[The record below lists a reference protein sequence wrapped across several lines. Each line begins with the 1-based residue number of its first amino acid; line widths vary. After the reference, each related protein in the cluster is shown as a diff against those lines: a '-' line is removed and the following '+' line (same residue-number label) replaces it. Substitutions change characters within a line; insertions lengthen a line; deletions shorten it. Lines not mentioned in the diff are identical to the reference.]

1 MKAQALLPLFLLSFL
16 SLTDQLFAHTGKL
29 SNNEL
34 NVLTTGYFVVIGAYS
49 ANKENYAEKYVSVV
63 KGMGYKANYGFSRK
77 KNLYFVYL
85 NATGNYRESLAEMRE
100 IRKITDFADAWVF
113 VCLDADAQQTQPP
126 KTEVEH
132 EENDSIA
139 KIEQVNAPEVESM
152 KASEG
157 PVVETQSHVEKEVR
171 IEKILS
177 KNELTFEVNT
187 LSDATVFLNL
197 HNAQNK
203 KDGIG
208 DVQIVDSERAKL
220 INVVESGSYV
230 SLADPKNG
238 TGKITLIA
246 DVFGYRRAQ
255 FELNY
260 YNPAEDAAKGNVE
273 LLADVLLINLD
284 LVRYHVGDIVTMYNV
299 YFFKDAAL
307 MRSESK
313 FEINSLLGMLKENE
327 HYRIKIHGHVN
338 GKHPGKIIFKGE
350 SKNFFAL
357 DELNSEKFGSAKELS
372 LRRAELIRQY
382 LVENGIDEGRMEIK
396 AWGGKR
402 MIHDKHS
409 SKAKENVRVEIEIL
423 AE

>member
-1 MKAQALLPLFLLSFL
+1 MKAQLLLPLFLLSFL
-16 SLTDQLFAHTGKL
+16 LLTDQLFAHAGKL

-34 NVLTTGYFVVIGAYS
+34 NVLTTGYYVVIGAYS
-49 ANKENYAEKYVSVV
+49 ANKENYAEKYMSVV
-63 KGMGYKANYGFSRK
+63 KNMGYNANYGFSRK

-85 NATGNYRESLAEMRE
+85 NTTGNYRESLDEMRE
-100 IRKITDFADAWVF
+100 ARKAAGFADAWVF
-113 VCLDADAQQTQPP
+113 VCLDAGAQQTRSTG
-126 KTEVEH
+126 KEVEP
-132 EENDSIA
+132 EENDSIV
-139 KIEQVNAPEVESM
+139 EVDQENVPEVEPM
-152 KASEG
+152 KALEV

-177 KNELTFEVNT
+177 KNEFTFEVNS
-187 LSDATVFLNL
+187 LADATVFFNL

-203 KDGIG
+203 KDIIG
-208 DVQIVDSERAKL
+208 DVQIVDGERAKL
-220 INVVESGSYV
+220 INVVESGNYI

-238 TGKITLIA
+238 TGKLMLIA

-260 YNPAEDAAKGNVE
+260 YDPADDLAKSNVE
-273 LLADVLLINLD
+273 LLADVLLVNLD

-307 MRSESK
+307 MRPESK
-313 FEINSLLGMLKENE
+313 YEIKSLLDMLQENE
-327 HYRIKIHGHVN
+327 DYRIKIHGHVN
-338 GKHPGKIIFKGE
+338 GKHPGKIISKGE

-357 DELNSEKFGSAKELS
+357 DESNSERFGSAKELS
-372 LRRAELIRQY
+372 LKRAELIRQY
-382 LVENGIDEGRMEIK
+382 LIENGIDANRMEIK

-423 AE
+423 ED